1 MMTLPY
7 PHEVETNALK
17 PHRDRVPQALSIED
31 RVRDLVSAEGRRLV
45 IAGCEMSVPP
55 KKDAKAY
62 AARLEDA
69 ITQRFLERRPNADET
84 TWRGFLR
91 RLRGQLANRTTVDS
105 RTIREIVLLI
115 DGL

>member
-1 MMTLPY
+1 MTLPY
-7 PHEVETNALK
+7 PYEVETNALSQR
-17 PHRDRVPQALSIED
+17 RDPVPRPLSIKD
-31 RVRDLVSAEGRRLV
+31 RAGGLVSAEGRRLV
-45 IAGCEMSVPP
+45 IAGCELRVPP
-55 KKDAKAY
+55 NKNAEAY

-84 TWRGFLR
+84 TWSRFLR
-91 RLRGQLANRTTVDS
+91 RLQGQLANRSTVGS